1 MIFPPFSGPVLW
13 TGKEK
18 IMIET
23 LYPRAEFLDQ
33 VA

>member
-1 MIFPPFSGPVLW
+1 MIFTLFSGPVLW

-23 LYPRAEFLDQ
+23 LYPRAGFLDP